1 MEELS
6 GEVTFTNISK
16 YGDYQAQVTGY
27 PQDADIYGI
36 ILKTSEGTD
45 YGLRT
50 LENIFR
56 NGQFAW
62 SAGCKLTESHGNTLA
77 SEHYKTS
84 QGQTISEITYITLN
98 GYTTLSGQDIYLA
111 LKVADSVSVEDSNS
125 GTGSTTFDT
134 SIFPEDYQAEGS
146 VADGFT
152 VSENTIAYE
161 NVQPGSYTLT
171 VADTAGKYS
180 EVTGTFTL
188 TTEEIPVKYADGK
201 LVTADGYTD
210 EDAANFIKNI
220 SSVTVGETVY
230 KSGKHGVTVIDAST
244 GEIKLDAASG
254 ETKVFADDGTYHLT
268 VASTG
273 YQKSY
278 EFDFNADGQA
288 TSESASES
296 ESESESSSNKTNN
309 SSSSGSSSGSSS
321 SSRSSSSSGSSSSS
335 SSESPKTADTSTAIP
350 ITALAAA
357 AAVGVV
363 SSVKR
368 KK

>member
-6 GEVTFTNISK
+6 GEVAFTNISK
-16 YGDYQAQVTGY
+16 YGDYQAQVAGY
-27 PQDADIYGI
+27 PQNADIYGI

-77 SEHYKTS
+77 PEHYKTS

-98 GYTTLSGQDIYLA
+98 GYATLSSQDIYLA
-111 LKVADSVSVEDSNS
+111 LKVADSVSVEDSTS

-152 VSENTIAYE
+152 VSGNTIEYE

-171 VADTAGKYS
+171 VADTGGKYS
-180 EVTGTFTL
+180 EVAGTFTL

-201 LVTADGYTD
+201 LVAADGYTD

-220 SSVTVGETVY
+220 SSVTVGETIY

-273 YQKSY
+273 YQKPY
-278 EFDFNADGQA
+278 EFDFNTDIQ
-288 TSESASES
+288 TPSESASES
-296 ESESESSSNKTNN
+296 ESESESESSSNKNN
-309 SSSSGSSSGSSS
+309 SSSSSGSSS
-321 SSRSSSSSGSSSSS
+321 SSRSSSSSSGSSSSS
-335 SSESPKTADTSTAIP
+335 KASSSTGSSSDSEARKRRIP
-350 ITALAAA
+350 
-357 AAVGVV
+357 VQ
-363 SSVKR
+363 
-368 KK
+368 